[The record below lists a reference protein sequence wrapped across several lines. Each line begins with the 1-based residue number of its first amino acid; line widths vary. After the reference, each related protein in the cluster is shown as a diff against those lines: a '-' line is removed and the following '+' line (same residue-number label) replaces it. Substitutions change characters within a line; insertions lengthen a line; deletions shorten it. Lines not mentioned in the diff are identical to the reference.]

1 MTRTLRIVGYD
12 SDMTWE
18 FPVDDVEYS
27 LGEFGIIVRK
37 RVNPRPP
44 VVGDLIVAIPR
55 ERIRAVLEV
64 EVPD

>member
-1 MTRTLRIVGYD
+1 MTRTLRIVGHD